1 MKLSETKLLMRVLAA
16 AITLV
21 LSSCNSENET
31 PINYNSL
38 PEVIANDFNNRY
50 GANNIEHIYTG
61 TDFYRHTGQQETYVY
76 CKDKAG
82 NELLVVYVD
91 NVWNRSMLTLSDIN
105 KLPDNV
111 QKILSNELPDTTYE
125 FWKIKEISQ
134 A

>member
-1 MKLSETKLLMRVLAA
+1 MKISETKLLMRVLAA

-38 PEVIANDFNNRY
+38 PKVMANDFNNRY

-76 CKDKAG
+76 CKDKA
-82 NELLVVYVD
+82 E
-91 NVWNRSMLTLSDIN
+91 
-105 KLPDNV
+105 
-111 QKILSNELPDTTYE
+111 
-125 FWKIKEISQ
+125 
-134 A
+134 